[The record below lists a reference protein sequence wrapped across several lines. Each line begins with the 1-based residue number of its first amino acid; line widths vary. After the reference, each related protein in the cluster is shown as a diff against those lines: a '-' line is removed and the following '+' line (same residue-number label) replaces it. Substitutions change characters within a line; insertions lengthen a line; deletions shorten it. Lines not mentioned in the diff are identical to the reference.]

1 MEGAVELAEE
11 IFHMPVRVGYP
22 QSIEGLADIV
32 RNPVYSTAVGLLL
45 YGARHAA
52 STHRRAGGCR
62 GTGGGPGCCSGCA
75 TVFEG
80 PEFTS
85 REGRRRE
92 AASTKGKEAMFELVD
107 NVPQSAVI
115 KVIGIGG
122 GGGNAVKHMI
132 EQLRGGRGF
141 HLRQHGRAGAVRRR
155 FADGSAA
162 RRGNHQGSRRRCQ
175 SGDRSR
181 RGRGGPGACRR
192 ILRGADM
199 VFITAGMGGGTGTG
213 GAPIVAEVA
222 REMGI
227 LTVAVVT
234 RPFSFEGRKRAA
246 IAEAGLAEL
255 QQHVDSLI
263 TIPNEKLLEV
273 LGKNTSLLDAFK
285 EANDVLLGAVQGIAD
300 LIIRPGMINVDF
312 ADVRTV
318 MSEMGMAMMGT
329 GSSRGENRAREAAER
344 AINSPLLDDI
354 DLEGARGI
362 LVNITAGLDL
372 SLGEFSE
379 VGDTIEEFASEEAT
393 VVVGTVI
400 DPELQDELRV
410 TVVAT
415 GLGASAS
422 RARLQVVDAPRTA
435 RVERSEVPAE
445 EESEPSTNYGDYDLP
460 PQQRRAARTGGAAT
474 AEKLGEDYFDIP
486 AFLRRQAD

>member
-1 MEGAVELAEE
+1 
-11 IFHMPVRVGYP
+11 
-22 QSIEGLADIV
+22 
-32 RNPVYSTAVGLLL
+32 
-45 YGARHAA
+45 
-52 STHRRAGGCR
+52 
-62 GTGGGPGCCSGCA
+62 
-75 TVFEG
+75 
-80 PEFTS
+80 
-85 REGRRRE
+85 
-92 AASTKGKEAMFELVD
+92 MFELIE
-107 NVPQSAVI
+107 NVPSNAVI
-115 KVIGIGG
+115 KVIGVGG

-132 EQLRGGRGF
+132 ANNVEGVDFICANTDAQALSDIESKTVLQLGGDITKG
-141 HLRQHGRAGAVRRR
+141 LGAGANPEIGRAAAMEDRERI
-155 FADGSAA
+155 ADA
-162 RRGNHQGSRRRCQ
+162 
-175 SGDRSR
+175 
-181 RGRGGPGACRR
+181 
-192 ILRGADM
+192 LKGADM

-213 GAPIVAEVA
+213 GAPVVAEIA
-222 REMGI
+222 RELGI

-234 RPFSFEGRKRAA
+234 RPFPFEGKKRLHIAA
-246 IAEAGLAEL
+246 EGVLEL

-329 GSSRGENRAREAAER
+329 GSSQGENRAREAAER
-344 AINSPLLDDI
+344 AINSPLLDDVN
-354 DLEGARGI
+354 LAGARGI

-379 VGDTIEEFASEEAT
+379 VGDTIEEFASEDAT

-400 DPELQDELRV
+400 DPDMGEDLRV

-415 GLGASAS
+415 GLGSEAAKSPLQMVESAPKT
-422 RARLQVVDAPRTA
+422 ATVDVENEPDYAQFERPTA
-435 RVERSEVPAE
+435 MRKS
-445 EESEPSTNYGDYDLP
+445 
-460 PQQRRAARTGGAAT
+460 RRAGSGQALAVEAGG
-474 AEKLGEDYFDIP
+474 EEYFDIP